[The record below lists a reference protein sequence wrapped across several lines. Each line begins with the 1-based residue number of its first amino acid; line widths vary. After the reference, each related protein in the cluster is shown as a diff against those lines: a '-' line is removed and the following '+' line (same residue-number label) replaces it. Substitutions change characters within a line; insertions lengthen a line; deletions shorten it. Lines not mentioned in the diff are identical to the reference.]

1 MGKARL
7 GGNDPMKK
15 ERFIMFEREDNLI
28 RKILGKNKKENMI
41 KKNGPKRRDS
51 PKISIWLMAVKEL
64 TLRPVLSPP
73 RPQLFSNSICYCFF
87 ISIFT
92 KEAKRSSNGSVTI

>member
-41 KKNGPKRRDS
+41 KKKMGQREEIHPKS
-51 PKISIWLMAVKEL
+51 PS
-64 TLRPVLSPP
+64 
-73 RPQLFSNSICYCFF
+73 
-87 ISIFT
+87 
-92 KEAKRSSNGSVTI
+92 G

>member
-41 KKNGPKRRDS
+41 KKKMGQREDTHPKS
-51 PKISIWLMAVKEL
+51 PS
-64 TLRPVLSPP
+64 
-73 RPQLFSNSICYCFF
+73 
-87 ISIFT
+87 
-92 KEAKRSSNGSVTI
+92 G